1 MRMNVDDPLDA
12 CTKTQRAAIRE
23 EAKARKK
30 AAQIWE
36 LKK

>member
-1 MRMNVDDPLDA
+1 MNVKDQLYA
-12 CTKTQRAAIRE
+12 CTETQRATIRE
-23 EAKARKK
+23 EAKAKKK